1 MDLADILSGKGEA
14 MILTEQKYRAERGKK
29 ADTYQS
35 FTATVE
41 MEGDRNY
48 IRVELDNL
56 TRWRSKKEYA
66 EYLRWA
72 AKEIEGLP
80 VI

>member
-1 MDLADILSGKGEA
+1 
-14 MILTEQKYRAERGKK
+14 MILTEQKYRAERGNRVE
-29 ADTYQS
+29 TYQS

-41 MEGDRNY
+41 VEGDRDY

-56 TRWRSKKEYA
+56 TRWRSKNEYA
-66 EYLRWA
+66 DYLRWA